1 MRPLTSRRRRSS
13 LALVCAVIGCG
24 VLIIGCS
31 EQGAAQDANAP
42 VKVETSQMYVTV
54 RNDSGLPLNE
64 VAVSIVPAG
73 RATVYN
79 KFVGRLENAESK
91 NIMLGEFYGRDGTP
105 FSLRVAKPRSVEVK
119 ASDIKGTKYNI
130 EVPWR

>member
-1 MRPLTSRRRRSS
+1 MRALTSRRRRSS
-13 LALVCAVIGCG
+13 LALACCLIGCG
-24 VLIIGCS
+24 VLISGCS

-42 VKVETSQMYVTV
+42 VKIETTQMYVTV
-54 RNDSGLPLNE
+54 RNDSGLALNE

-73 RATVYN
+73 RATIYN

-105 FSLRVAKPRSVEVK
+105 FSLRVARPRSVEVK
-119 ASDIKGTKYNI
+119 ASDIKGNKYNV
-130 EVPWR
+130 EVPWK

>member
-1 MRPLTSRRRRSS
+1 
-13 LALVCAVIGCG
+13 
-24 VLIIGCS
+24 
-31 EQGAAQDANAP
+31 
-42 VKVETSQMYVTV
+42 MYVTV

-73 RATVYN
+73 RATIYN

-105 FSLRVAKPRSVEVK
+105 FSLRVVNPRSVEVK
-119 ASDIKGTKYNI
+119 AVDINGKKHDV
-130 EVPWR
+130 EVPWQ